1 MGFFL
6 SLDTVDTEYMLSLHY
21 TLIENLE
28 GEGVAA
34 QQAAASAWVDV
45 PQGYSGHKASELMA
59 GLLVVLDVNRFGR

>member
-1 MGFFL
+1 
-6 SLDTVDTEYMLSLHY
+6 
-21 TLIENLE
+21 LE

-59 GLLVVLDVNRFGR
+59 GLLVVLDVDRLADEDSWDDS